1 MCMYKRALILFC
13 IFMGLFCISFFNLDY
28 LSRKEK
34 LKEAAT
40 NQQSYKLKI
49 ANTRG
54 TIYDCRNRPL
64 TGMKSKLISAVIP
77 SVESLRALTPAVS
90 DDKKEE
96 LYRKCSG
103 KTPFTIEVNQK
114 ISSPFIKTFEV
125 PIRYSGMTLAP
136 HILGYLSAEGHGVC
150 AVEKIFDE
158 YLTDKN
164 NEIYVKYDVDA
175 AGKFLPG
182 VKETV
187 EDRSYLNFRGV
198 VLNLDER
205 IEAIAEDTANKYITK
220 GAVIVSEVP
229 NCEIRACYSLP
240 SFLPQS
246 VGKYI
251 KDNTS
256 PLINRAFCQFN
267 LGSIFKLIT
276 ASAALERGISPN
288 FEYDCVGENIVE
300 DAKFRCFNS
309 KKHGRINL
317 EEAVAESCN
326 GYFIELSKKL
336 PEDEIRKTAQK
347 FGLGEPIELAENW
360 ESSGGILPGEES
372 LQNPKTLANFSF
384 GQGKL
389 MASPMQIAGMINA
402 IASDGVY
409 KTPKLIK
416 GFLNG
421 GTQLI
426 KYKELTKTQRNE
438 RIISNDTA
446 NILKKCM
453 QCAIDHGTA
462 RKGKPERTEAAA
474 KTSTAQTGI
483 VENGRHV
490 EQSWIAGMF
499 PVESPKYCIVVLSE
513 DGTGGGESCGPV
525 FKEIIDRMYQEA
537 PELFIE

>member
-1 MCMYKRALILFC
+1 
-13 IFMGLFCISFFNLDY
+13 MGLFCTSFFNLDY

-34 LKEAAT
+34 LKEAAS

-64 TGMKSKLISAVIP
+64 TGTKTKLVAAVIP
-77 SVESLRALTPAVS
+77 SVESLSALTPAVTEN
-90 DDKKEE
+90 KKEE

-103 KTPFTIEVNQK
+103 KTPFTIEVNKK
-114 ISSPFIKTFEV
+114 ISTPLIKTFEV
-125 PIRYSGMTLAP
+125 PIRYSGTTLAA
-136 HILGYLSAEGHGVC
+136 HILGYLSADGHGIC

-158 YLTDKN
+158 YLAAKD

-175 AGKFLPG
+175 SGKYLPG
-182 VKETV
+182 AKETV
-187 EDRSYLNFRGV
+187 EDRSYLNSKGV
-198 VLNLDER
+198 ALSIDER

-251 KDNTS
+251 NDGTS
-256 PLINRAFCQFN
+256 PLLNRAFCQFN

-288 FEYDCVGENIVE
+288 FEYECAGENIVE

-309 KKHGRINL
+309 KKHGKINL
-317 EEAVAESCN
+317 EEAMAESCN

-336 PEDEIRKTAQK
+336 PENEIRKTAQK
-347 FGLGEPIELAENW
+347 FGLGEPIELAVDW
-360 ESSGGILPGEES
+360 KASGGVLPSEES
-372 LQNPKTLANFSF
+372 LKNPKTLANFSF

-389 MASPMQIAGMINA
+389 MASPMQIIGMINA
-402 IASDGVY
+402 IAAEGIY
-409 KTPKLIK
+409 KTPKLIR
-416 GFLNG
+416 GFLSSG
-421 GTQLI
+421 MQFTE
-426 KYKELTKTQRNE
+426 YAELMKNQRDE
-438 RIISNDTA
+438 RIISKNTA

-453 QCAIDHGTA
+453 QSAIEHGTA
-462 RKGKPERTEAAA
+462 QRGKPEQAEAAA

-483 VENGRHV
+483 IENGRRV

-513 DGTGGGESCGPV
+513 DGSGGGESCGPV

-537 PELFIE
+537 PELFVE

>member
-1 MCMYKRALILFC
+1 MYKRALILFC
-13 IFMGLFCISFFNLDY
+13 VFMGLFCTSFFNLDY

-34 LKEAAT
+34 LKEAAS

-64 TGMKSKLISAVIP
+64 TGTKTKLVAAVIP
-77 SVESLRALTPAVS
+77 SVESLSALTPAVS
-90 DDKKEE
+90 ENKKEE

-103 KTPFTIEVNQK
+103 KTPFTIEVNKK
-114 ISSPFIKTFEV
+114 ISTPLIKTFEV
-125 PIRYSGMTLAP
+125 PIRYSGTTLAA
-136 HILGYLSAEGHGVC
+136 HILGYLSADGHGIC

-158 YLTDKN
+158 YLADKN

-175 AGKFLPG
+175 SGKYLPG
-182 VKETV
+182 AKETV
-187 EDRSYLNFRGV
+187 EDKSYLNFKGV
-198 VLNLDER
+198 ALNIDER

-251 KDNTS
+251 NDGTS
-256 PLINRAFCQFN
+256 PLLNRAFCQFN

-288 FEYDCVGENIVE
+288 FEYECAGENIVE

-309 KKHGRINL
+309 KKHGKINL
-317 EEAVAESCN
+317 EEAMAESCN

-336 PEDEIRKTAQK
+336 PENEIRKTAQK
-347 FGLGEPIELAENW
+347 FGLGEPIELAVDW
-360 ESSGGILPGEES
+360 KASGGVLPSEES
-372 LQNPKTLANFSF
+372 LKNPKTLANFSF

-389 MASPMQIAGMINA
+389 MASPMQIIGVMNA
-402 IASDGVY
+402 IAAEGIY
-409 KTPKLIK
+409 KTPKLIR
-416 GFLNG
+416 GFLSSG
-421 GTQLI
+421 MQFTE
-426 KYKELTKTQRNE
+426 YTELTKNQRDE
-438 RIISNDTA
+438 RIISKNTA

-453 QCAIDHGTA
+453 QSAIEHGTA
-462 RKGKPERTEAAA
+462 QRGKPEKAEAAA

-483 VENGRHV
+483 VENGRRV

-513 DGTGGGESCGPV
+513 DGSGGGESCGPV

-537 PELFIE
+537 PELFVE